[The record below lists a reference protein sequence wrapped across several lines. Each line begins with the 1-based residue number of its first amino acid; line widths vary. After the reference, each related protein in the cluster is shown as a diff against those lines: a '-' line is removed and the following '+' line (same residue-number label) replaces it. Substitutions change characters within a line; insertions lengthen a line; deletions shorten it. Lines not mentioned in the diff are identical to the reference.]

1 MKRVAVCLLAVI
13 GLSLGIAGCAEK
25 TQVQETKTVE
35 TPGGSTT
42 VETTKEVT
50 KTGDHETGAP
60 GTPNP

>member
-1 MKRVAVCLLAVI
+1 MNRVAVCFLAVI
-13 GLSLGIAGCAEK
+13 GLSLGIVGCAEK
-25 TQVQETKTVE
+25 TQVQKTEKVE

-50 KTGDHETGAP
+50 KTGDHETGTP